1 MNFNDYQEAATKTRL
16 HTADA
21 EYCRLNLA
29 AEVGELLGLFA
40 KAKRDGIEDMQEFLD
55 KVEKEAGDVLWQLS
69 QVVRDCGITL
79 EEVAVTNIEKL
90 ALRKAKG
97 TLKGSGDDR

>member
-1 MNFNDYQEAATKTRL
+1 
-16 HTADA
+16 
-21 EYCRLNLA
+21 
-29 AEVGELLGLFA
+29 
-40 KAKRDGIEDMQEFLD
+40 
-55 KVEKEAGDVLWQLS
+55 VEKEAGDVLWQLS